1 MQKVLAGLTEEI
13 AQHRKPS
20 YEVPPLFLNRWSPRA
35 YAERPVA
42 DELLFQV
49 LEAARWAPSS
59 YNEQPW
65 RFIIART
72 EEDRRLFCEFIHPRN
87 VIWCQKAPVL
97 ALLVSHTRLKDG
109 LPNRKHA
116 VDAGA
121 AWASLALAATELGL
135 ATRAMGAFDA
145 EKARAL
151 LGIPDEYEPQIVIA
165 IGYRG
170 DANDLPEEFQE
181 REKPTDR
188 RPLANMVFEG
198 RFGGAVDGLK

>member
-1 MQKVLAGLTEEI
+1 MQKVVDGLTEEV

-20 YEVPPLFLNRWSPRA
+20 YEVPAVFLNRWSPRA
-35 YAERPVA
+35 FAERPVA
-42 DELLFQV
+42 DELLYQV

-72 EEDRRLFCEFIHPRN
+72 EENRRLFCEFINPRN
-87 VIWCQKAPVL
+87 VVWCQNAPVL
-97 ALLVSHTRLKDG
+97 ALLVSYTRIKDG

-116 VDAGA
+116 FDAGA

-135 ATRAMGAFDA
+135 TTHAMGAFDTD
-145 EKARAL
+145 KARTV
-151 LGIPDEYEPQIVIA
+151 LGIPEEYEPQIVIA

-170 DANDLPEEFQE
+170 DAKNLPEEFRE
-181 REKPTDR
+181 REKPSDR
-188 RPLANMVFEG
+188 RPLAETVFEG
-198 RFGGAVDGLK
+198 RFGVAVAGLK